1 MEEIETSGIAVGAED
16 YKEADKLVRILTP
29 DLGVVRAVMRGVK
42 KEKAKL
48 KFAAMPF
55 AFCEY
60 SLLKRG
66 AFYSVKTATPVESL
80 FGVTRSPETYI
91 AASVMLETA
100 AEAAG
105 EHDPDAFVF
114 LLTALKS
121 LIYSDREPY
130 ALCYGFVRGLLE
142 KGGYMLPSSA
152 AAPTSPEAAAAR
164 LKAHIKLFENKFIC
178 KIRSAALL

>member
-1 MEEIETSGIAVGAED
+1 MEEIETSGIVVGTDD

-80 FGVTRSPETYI
+80 FGVTKAPEAYVC
-91 AASVMLETA
+91 ASVMLETA

-105 EHDPDAFVF
+105 MNNSAAFVA
-114 LLTALKS
+114 LLTALKNI
-121 LIYSDREPY
+121 IYSDVSPFAE
-130 ALCYGFVRGLLE
+130 CNSFVGELLIT
-142 KGGYMLPSSA
+142 GGYAVKIDASTVMTDGPA
-152 AAPTSPEAAAAR
+152 E
-164 LKAHIKLFENKFIC
+164 LKRTIKLFEKKYIC
-178 KIRSAALL
+178 KIRSAELF

>member
-1 MEEIETSGIAVGAED
+1 MEEIETSGIVVGTED

-29 DLGVVRAVMRGVK
+29 DYGVVRAVMRGVK

-55 AFCEY
+55 AFCDY
-60 SLLKRG
+60 SLMRRG
-66 AFYSVKTATPVESL
+66 AFYTVKTAAPAESL
-80 FGVTRSPETYI
+80 FGVTSSPERYL

-105 EHDPDAFVF
+105 ENDPDVFVS
-114 LLTALKS
+114 LLTALKE
-121 LIYSDREPY
+121 LIYSDAEPY
-130 ALCYGFVRGLLE
+130 ALCLRFVRGLLE
-142 KGGYMLPSSA
+142 KGGHMPPDSA
-152 AAPTSPEAAAAR
+152 APPGAILPR
-164 LKAHIKLFENKFIC
+164 LKAQLRLFENKFVC